1 MPRTLGERP
10 RRQMKPRKIFCLN
23 AIAQVGLDRLREGYT
38 LIDSAED
45 AAGIL
50 VRSADMRDMEF
61 GPGLRA
67 IARAGAGVNNIP
79 LDRCSEQ
86 GIVVFNTP
94 GANANSV
101 KELTL
106 AGLLLASRDIIGGA
120 EWVKGHAG
128 DADIAKAG
136 EKAKKAF
143 SGHEIQGKTLGV
155 VGLGA
160 IGVLV
165 ANAAVALGMD
175 VYGYDPYL
183 SVQSA
188 WHLSPLVKH
197 ADSAEELYAASDFIT
212 LHVPATDSTRGMIGA
227 EALARMRDGV
237 KLLNFARD
245 VLVDEEAL
253 GAALRSGHVAK
264 YVSDFPN
271 PLSAALP
278 NALVLPHL
286 GASTEEA
293 EDNCAVMAA
302 EELQDY
308 LDNGNIT
315 HSVNFPDLNAGV
327 CETEARVAIL
337 NRNVPNMLSQ
347 ITAFFGSN
355 GLNIENLSNKGR
367 GNYAYT
373 LLDISHPM
381 PHDTVERLKAIDG
394 VLRVR
399 RVAENI

>member
-1 MPRTLGERP
+1 MP
-10 RRQMKPRKIFCLN
+10 RQMKVRQIFCLN
-23 AIAQVGLDRLREGYT
+23 AISKAGLERLREGYT
-38 LIDSAED
+38 LVNSPEG

-50 VRSADMRDMEF
+50 VRSADMREMEF
-61 GPGLRA
+61 PAELRA

-101 KELTL
+101 KELVI
-106 AGLLLASRDIIGGA
+106 AGLLLASRDIIGGN
-120 EWVKGHAG
+120 EWVKAHIT
-128 DADIAKAG
+128 DADIAKDG

-143 SGHEIQGKTLGV
+143 AGHEIMGRSLGV
-155 VGLGA
+155 IGLGA

-165 ANAAVALGMD
+165 ANAAIALGME

-183 SVQSA
+183 SVRSA
-188 WHLSPLVKH
+188 WQLSPLVKQ
-197 ADSAEELYAASDFIT
+197 AENLEALYAVSDFVT
-212 LHVPATDSTRGMIGA
+212 LHVPAMDATRGMVDAKAI
-227 EALARMRDGV
+227 ARMRDGV
-237 KLLNFARD
+237 RVLNFARD
-245 VLVDEEAL
+245 VLVDEEAM
-253 GAALRSGHVAK
+253 GAALRSGKVAR

-271 PLSAALP
+271 PLSAALE
-278 NALVLPHL
+278 NAIVLPHL

-293 EDNCAVMAA
+293 EENCAIMAA

-315 HSVNFPDLNAGV
+315 HSVNYPDLNAGI

-337 NRNVPNMLSQ
+337 HRNVPNMLSQ

-355 GLNIENLSNKGR
+355 GLNIENLSNKAR
-367 GNYAYT
+367 GQYAYT

-381 PHDTVERLKAIDG
+381 PRDTVERLREIDG